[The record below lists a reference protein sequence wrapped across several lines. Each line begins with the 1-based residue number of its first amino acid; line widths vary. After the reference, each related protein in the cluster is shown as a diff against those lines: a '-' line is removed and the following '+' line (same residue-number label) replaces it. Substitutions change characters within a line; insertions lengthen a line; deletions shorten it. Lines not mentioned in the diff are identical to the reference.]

1 MYAAFIVIKAG
12 ETGNKHEEAEKDYVA
27 GMKYADIAA
36 KYEVSI
42 DTVKSWKK
50 RYKWVRK
57 STHTKC
63 TQKEQKSV
71 QTKSQ
76 EKAST
81 KETENTDIELTEK
94 QQLFCVYFVKSFNAT
109 KAYQKAYG
117 ADYKT
122 AAVNG
127 CRLLKNANIRKEIEE
142 LKQVTLSQR
151 FIDKEDIVQKYLDI
165 AFADMTDFATFKG
178 KTVLL
183 KNSNEVDGTLISEI
197 KSGKHGPSIKLNDR
211 MKAMEWLSKYFMMNP
226 MDIHKKE
233 YDRKRM
239 ELELRRMEYEQK
251 PEEQDTEQNEDNLAE
266 KISETMQGVWD
277 DG

>member
-1 MYAAFIVIKAG
+1 MYAAFVVIKAG

-27 GMKYADIAA
+27 GMKYADIAS

-50 RYKWVRK
+50 RYNWVRK
-57 STHTKC
+57 STHTKR

-71 QTKSQ
+71 QEKTTK
-76 EKAST
+76 KPHT
-81 KETENTDIELTEK
+81 KETENTEAELTEK

-183 KNSNEVDGTLISEI
+183 KNSNDVDGTLISEI

-233 YDRKRM
+233 YDRRRI
-239 ELELRRMEYEQK
+239 ELELLKLESQQKQEQQESQAPDDNFLDVVNQSAK
-251 PEEQDTEQNEDNLAE
+251 DVWTED
-266 KISETMQGVWD
+266 
-277 DG
+277 

>member
-1 MYAAFIVIKAG
+1 MYAAFVVIKAG
-12 ETGNKHEEAEKDYVA
+12 ETGNKHEEAEKDYIA

-81 KETENTDIELTEK
+81 KEAENTDIELTEK

-127 CRLLKNANIRKEIEE
+127 CRLLRNANIRKEIEE
-142 LKQVTLSQR
+142 LKQVTLSQK

-165 AFADMTDFATFKG
+165 AFADITDYVTFKG

-183 KNSNEVDGTLISEI
+183 KNSNEVDGTLVSEI
-197 KSGKHGPSIKLNDR
+197 TPGKFGPSIKLNDR

-233 YDRKRM
+233 YDRRRI
-239 ELELRRMEYEQK
+239 ELELLKLESQQKQEQQESQAPDDNFLDVVNQSAK
-251 PEEQDTEQNEDNLAE
+251 DVWTED
-266 KISETMQGVWD
+266 
-277 DG
+277 